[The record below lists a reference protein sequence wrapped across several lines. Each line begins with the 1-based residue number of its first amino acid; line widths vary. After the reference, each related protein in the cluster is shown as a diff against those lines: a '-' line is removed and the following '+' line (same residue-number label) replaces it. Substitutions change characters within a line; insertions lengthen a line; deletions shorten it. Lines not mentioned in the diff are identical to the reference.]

1 MDHHDA
7 GYGTTARMLHWVV
20 AAAVL
25 AMIPAGLIMV
35 RDGLDRG
42 LQDALFIFHKNL
54 GSLLIPVIALR
65 VAWRIAH
72 PAPPLP
78 STLPA
83 WQRTAAHGSH
93 VALYVLMVV
102 LPLSGYVRVRAGGF
116 PIEGLD
122 AMGLPTLVGHSK
134 SLAEAAGTLHEWA
147 AYALIAVLALHL
159 GAALNHALIRRDNI
173 WRRIWPPRA
182 PGPHT

>member
-1 MDHHDA
+1 MDHHDP
-7 GYGTTARMLHWVV
+7 GYGTTARVLHWIV

-42 LQDALFIFHKNL
+42 LQDVLFIFHKNL
-54 GSLLIPVIALR
+54 GSILIPIVALR
-65 VAWRIAH
+65 VIWRITH

-78 STLPA
+78 ATLPA
-83 WQRTAAHGSH
+83 WQRRAARGSH
-93 VALYVLMVV
+93 LALYVLMVA

-122 AMGLPTLVGHSK
+122 ALGLPALVGRSK
-134 SLAEAAGTLHEWA
+134 SLAEVASTVHAVAAF
-147 AYALIAVLALHL
+147 ALIAVLAVHL
-159 GAALNHALIRRDNI
+159 GAALHHALIRQDGV
-173 WRRIWPPRA
+173 WGRIWPPRA
-182 PGPHT
+182 PGRRT